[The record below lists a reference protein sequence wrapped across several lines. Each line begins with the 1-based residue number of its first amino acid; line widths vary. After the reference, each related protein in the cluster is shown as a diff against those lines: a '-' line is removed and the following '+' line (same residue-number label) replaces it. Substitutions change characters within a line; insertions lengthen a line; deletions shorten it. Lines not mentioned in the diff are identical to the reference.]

1 MRNALINL
9 GLSLVSAI
17 IFLAGIEIV
26 LRMTGLVTVGPHPPL
41 IFQSSD
47 NPDISYELIPGIER
61 GAYRSTVKT
70 NALGFRSLEIDP
82 TRPLAAVIGD
92 SITFGYGVENEE
104 TLAARLEARM
114 PAMQFLNTGVPGYQL
129 SQERATYKEKIAE
142 LDPQVIILVFFP
154 NDMDEKTG
162 WLDEDGVLRAEG
174 DDPKDRPALRCNP
187 PEEGILS
194 MIPGKCFLDRR
205 SAVYVAMKKFTSMR
219 AGKETLER
227 EREESKENPDRDSIT
242 EKQITAYGE
251 ALHAFAEE
259 IDEGIEKYF
268 VLWPDRELHALSRPR
283 IRALAEQEGFTVID
297 LYDTFGNEAKTLSW
311 DTVHPHAETIE
322 KAAEAIAESVQ

>member
-1 MRNALINL
+1 
-9 GLSLVSAI
+9 
-17 IFLAGIEIV
+17 
-26 LRMTGLVTVGPHPPL
+26 MTGLVTVGPHPPL

-70 NALGFRSLEIDP
+70 NALGFRSPEIDP

-205 SAVYVAMKKFTSMR
+205 SAIYVALKKFTSMR
-219 AGKETLER
+219 AGNETLER

-242 EKQITAYGE
+242 EEQIVAYG
-251 ALHAFAEE
+251 AMLHAFAAE
-259 IDEGIEKYF
+259 IDDGIEKYF
-268 VLWPDRELHALSRPR
+268 VLWPDRELHAMSRPR
-283 IRALAEQEGFTVID
+283 IRALAEQEGFMVID
-297 LYDTFGNEAKTLSW
+297 LYDAFGNEAKTLSW
-311 DTVHPHAETIE
+311 DTVHPHPETIE
-322 KAAEAIAESVQ
+322 KAAEAIAESLQ